1 MSTHAQASSR
11 QVGPDTA
18 VSDAALSPEGPSPV
32 EGTFAALRGRM
43 RLEAGEAAVA
53 ARVVYAG
60 VAAYAA
66 LFIFAAVLHYSVFL
80 TARFDLG
87 DMVQAIWS
95 TLHGH
100 VLEGTTL
107 NGHQVNRLGFHVDP
121 FLLLLAPLY
130 WVWSSPVLLLV
141 VQVLAVASGALPVFW
156 LARKHLDSP
165 RAGAHFAFA
174 YLLYPATQFNAFTI
188 GGGFHSVSFAIP
200 LLLYAIWFL
209 DEDRLV
215 AFSTVALLA
224 CTTKEEIPLAV
235 GCLGIWY
242 AVRKGR
248 RLFGFSVFAVGLAL
262 TLFNFLWVIPH
273 FSRTG
278 VDPFTGRYRAVG
290 GTPGGMVHKLFSDPM
305 AFVHAVATGHKAF
318 YLVFLLVPFL
328 GLWLFE
334 PLLFLG
340 AIPDLVIN
348 VLSGNKEQTVLTHQY
363 TAGIVPFVVAASIFG
378 AARFKTQAVR
388 LSLWALAGATA
399 VAVYSPLALVGPDV
413 RALGSP
419 LVATKAHAV
428 GLIPEDAPVSATNVL
443 GGYLSERRYIYTFPF
458 VRRSTWIVV
467 DVNDPSYGDTKGLK
481 HVLGRY
487 ESDKAWRVVYSSHGV
502 VVLRKRSALS

>member
-1 MSTHAQASSR
+1 M
-11 QVGPDTA
+11 
-18 VSDAALSPEGPSPV
+18 SDAALSQERPSRG
-32 EGTFAALRGRM
+32 ESAFAAVRARM
-43 RLEAGEAAVA
+43 KMDTGEAAVA
-53 ARVVYAG
+53 LRVVCAG
-60 VAAYAA
+60 MAAYAA
-66 LFIFAAVLHYSVFL
+66 LFVFATVLNYFVFQA
-80 TARFDLG
+80 ARFDLG
-87 DMVQAIWS
+87 DMVQAIWN
-95 TLHGH
+95 TWHGH

-121 FLLLLAPLY
+121 FLLLMAPLY
-130 WVWSSPVLLLV
+130 WVQSTPLLLLV
-141 VQVLAVASGALPVFW
+141 VQVLAVTSGALPVYW
-156 LARKHLDSP
+156 LARKHLHSP

-215 AFSTVALLA
+215 AFTIVALLA

-235 GCLGIWY
+235 GCLGIWF
-242 AVRKGR
+242 AVRRGR
-248 RLFGFSVFAVGLAL
+248 RGFGLSVFAVGLAL
-262 TLFNFLWVIPH
+262 TLFSFLWVIPH

-290 GTPGGMVHKLFSDPM
+290 GTPAGMAHKLFSDPM
-305 AFVHAVATGHKAF
+305 AFVHEVATGHKAF
-318 YLVFLLVPFL
+318 YLAFLLLPFL
-328 GLWLFE
+328 GLWLLE

-340 AIPDLVIN
+340 AVPDIVIN

-363 TAGIVPFVVAASIFG
+363 TAGIVPFVLAASIFG
-378 AARFKTQAVR
+378 AARFKSQAVR

-399 VAVYSPLALVGPDV
+399 VAVFSPLALVGPDV

-419 LVATKAHAV
+419 LVAAKAHAF
-428 GLIPEDAPVSATNVL
+428 GLIPKDAPVSATNVL

-458 VRRSTWIVV
+458 VRRARWIVV
-467 DVNDPSYGDTKGLK
+467 DVNDPTYRDATGLK
-481 HVLGRY
+481 HLLGKY
-487 ESDKAWRVVYSSHGV
+487 ESDKAWRVVYTAHGV
-502 VVLRKRSALS
+502 TVLHKRPN